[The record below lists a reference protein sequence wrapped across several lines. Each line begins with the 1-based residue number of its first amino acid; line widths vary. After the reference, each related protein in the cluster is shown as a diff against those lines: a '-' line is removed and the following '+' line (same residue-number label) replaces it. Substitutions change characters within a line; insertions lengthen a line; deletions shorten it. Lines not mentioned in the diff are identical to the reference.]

1 MNTPGSAGKPGI
13 LDGIRVLDFTAV
25 IAGPYATRLMADL
38 GAEVLK
44 VEPPEGEL
52 LRHGPPFRNGV
63 SALFSQLNSGK
74 RCLSLDLK
82 KPAAREIILRLLPR
96 MDVVVENFSPGVMAR
111 LGLDYANLR
120 AHKPDLVMCSIS
132 GYGQTGPA
140 ADRPAFAPIVQAW
153 SGYENVTLGYQPGL
167 TKPLNMGLPVADT
180 TAALQAHGA
189 IMAALFHRA
198 RTGEGQFIDIAM
210 HDALLATMHKDFQQ
224 MLNPDGRERLY
235 GPLATHDGFVLVILL
250 SQRHFE
256 ALADAMGQPA
266 LKNDPRFSRT
276 AERMH
281 WYADLISLVGA
292 WMAGQTTAQV
302 VACLEAA
309 GVPVSPY
316 RDLRAALTDPQLG
329 HRGMITE
336 LVDAAGPLPVPNT
349 PMQFS
354 ATEAAVKPWVAT
366 LGQHT
371 EEILHSIGYSEEGIA
386 GLRSAAVIR

>member
-1 MNTPGSAGKPGI
+1 MTPGKTGRGI

-52 LRHGPPFRNGV
+52 LRHGPPFRDGV

-74 RCLSLDLK
+74 RCISLDLK
-82 KPAAREIILRLLPR
+82 KPAAREVILALLPGI
-96 MDVVVENFSPGVMAR
+96 DVVVENFSPGVMAR
-111 LGLDYANLR
+111 LGLDYETLR
-120 AHKPDLVMCSIS
+120 THKPDLVMCAIS

-153 SGYENVTLGYQPGL
+153 SGYETVTLGYQPGL

-189 IMAALFHRA
+189 VMAALFHHA

-235 GPLATHDGFVLVILL
+235 GPVATCDGFVLVILL

-256 ALADAMGQPA
+256 ALADAMEQPA
-266 LKNDPRFSRT
+266 LKRDSRFSKT
-276 AERMH
+276 AERMY
-281 WYADLISLVGA
+281 WYADLMTLVGE
-292 WMAGQTTAQV
+292 WVAGQTTAEV
-302 VACLEAA
+302 VGRLEAA

-316 RDLRAALTDPQLG
+316 RDLRAALTDPQLH
-329 HRGMITE
+329 HRDMITE

-354 ATEAAVKPWVAT
+354 ATEAAIKPWVAT

-371 EEILHSIGYSEEGIA
+371 DEVLKDLGYSDEAIA
-386 GLRSAAVIR
+386 TLRSEAVIR

>member
-1 MNTPGSAGKPGI
+1 LSETSGRAGRGI

-52 LRHGPPFRNGV
+52 LRHGPPFREGV

-74 RCLSLDLK
+74 RCISLDLK
-82 KPAAREIILRLLPR
+82 KPAAREVILALLPGI
-96 MDVVVENFSPGVMAR
+96 DVVVENFSPGVMAR
-111 LGLDYANLR
+111 LGLDYATLR
-120 AHKPDLVMCSIS
+120 AHKPDLVMCAIS

-153 SGYENVTLGYQPGL
+153 SGYETVTLGYQPGL
-167 TKPLNMGLPVADT
+167 AKPLNMGLPVADI
-180 TAALQAHGA
+180 TAALQAQGA

-235 GPLATHDGFVLVILL
+235 GPVATRDGFVLVILL

-256 ALADAMGQPA
+256 ALADAMEQPA
-266 LKNDPRFSRT
+266 LKQDPRFSKT
-276 AERMH
+276 TERMY
-281 WYADLISLVGA
+281 WYADLMALVGE
-292 WMAGQTTAQV
+292 WMAGQMTAEV
-302 VACLEAA
+302 VGRLEAA

-316 RDLRAALTDPQLG
+316 RDLRAALTDPQLH

-336 LVDAAGPLPVPNT
+336 LVDAAGPLQVPNT
-349 PMQFS
+349 PMRFS
-354 ATEAAVKPWVAT
+354 ATEASIKPWVAT

-371 EEILHSIGYSEEGIA
+371 NGVLRELGHSEEAIA
-386 GLRSAAVIR
+386 TLRSEAVIR

>member
-1 MNTPGSAGKPGI
+1 MNTAGRGGQPGI

-52 LRHGPPFRNGV
+52 LRHGPPFRGGV

-74 RCLSLDLK
+74 RCIALDLK
-82 KPAAREIILRLLPR
+82 KPAARDVILRLLPR
-96 MDVVVENFSPGVMAR
+96 TDVVVENFSPGVMAR
-111 LGLDYANLR
+111 LGLDYATLR
-120 AHKPDLVMCSIS
+120 THKPDLVMCSIS

-167 TKPLNMGLPVADT
+167 IKPLNMGLPVADT

-189 IMAALFHRA
+189 IMAALFHHA

-235 GPLATHDGFVLVILL
+235 GPLATRDGFVLVILL

-256 ALADAMGQPA
+256 ALADAMAQPA
-266 LKNDPRFSRT
+266 LKKDPRFSRT
-276 AERMH
+276 AERMY
-281 WYADLISLVGA
+281 WYADLINLVGDWTA
-292 WMAGQTTAQV
+292 VQTTAEV
-302 VACLEAA
+302 VACLEAV

-316 RDLRAALTDPQLG
+316 RDLRAALSDPQLE

-336 LVDAAGPLPVPNT
+336 VVDAAGPLPVPNT

-354 ATEAAVKPWVAT
+354 ATEAAVKPWVAA

-371 EEILHSIGYSEEGIA
+371 EEILHSLGYSEEGIA
-386 GLRSAAVIR
+386 GLRSEAAIR